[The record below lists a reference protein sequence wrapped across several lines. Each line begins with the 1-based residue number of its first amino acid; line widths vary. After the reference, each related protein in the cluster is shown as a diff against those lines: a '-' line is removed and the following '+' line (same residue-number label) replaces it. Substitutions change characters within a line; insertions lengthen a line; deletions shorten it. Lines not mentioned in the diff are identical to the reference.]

1 MEHETPEI
9 ETSPLSRRF
18 SRDGITVEVKI
29 YRLRGVNEDWSLEV
43 VDHED
48 ASTVWNE
55 TFLTDQEAYRAF
67 YMTVETRASARF
79 WSSQKLSTEADI
91 LQIDSSLRCFLGV
104 G

>member
-1 MEHETPEI
+1 MEDETPEI

-48 ASTVWNE
+48 ASTV
-55 TFLTDQEAYRAF
+55 
-67 YMTVETRASARF
+67 
-79 WSSQKLSTEADI
+79 
-91 LQIDSSLRCFLGV
+91 
-104 G
+104 

>member
-1 MEHETPEI
+1 VEDETPEI
-9 ETSPLSRRF
+9 ERSPLSRRF

-67 YMTVETRASARF
+67 CMTVETEGIG
-79 WSSQKLSTEADI
+79 T
-91 LQIDSSLRCFLGV
+91 FLERSETQH
-104 G
+104 

>member
-1 MEHETPEI
+1 MEYETPEI

-67 YMTVETRASARF
+67 YMAVEAEGIGT
-79 WSSQKLSTEADI
+79 
-91 LQIDSSLRCFLGV
+91 FLERSETQH
-104 G
+104 

>member
-1 MEHETPEI
+1 MEDETPEI
-9 ETSPLSRRF
+9 ETSPLSGRF

-55 TFLTDQEAYRAF
+55 T
-67 YMTVETRASARF
+67 S
-79 WSSQKLSTEADI
+79 
-91 LQIDSSLRCFLGV
+91 
-104 G
+104 

>member
-1 MEHETPEI
+1 VEDETPEI

-18 SRDGITVEVKI
+18 SRDGITVEVEI

-67 YMTVETRASARF
+67 YMTVEAEGIGT
-79 WSSQKLSTEADI
+79 
-91 LQIDSSLRCFLGV
+91 FLERSETQH
-104 G
+104 